1 VTLWPEQRVREVADG
16 IIAILQ
22 GDGEAGVS
30 NAGLAIGDGGALV
43 VDTMAF
49 PEMARGIVDELK
61 RRGARPDIVLNT
73 HHHIDHIGGNSL
85 LATAG
90 ARLVAH
96 PETVR
101 VIEESGHPV
110 AIYDGFMPAFRGRWA
125 AIDIVTPEAL
135 VHTDALEL
143 PRDAE
148 LRAFVPAHT
157 AADVAVWLENE
168 RVVFTGDL
176 CFFGV
181 APLGVQALL
190 SGWIDALDA
199 LIGLEP
205 AVVGPGHGSIGTSAD
220 VEVLRDY
227 LRAVLAVGR
236 AAVAAEASLDDA
248 LAELDP
254 GPVGEWVEAERSVVN
269 LERAM
274 QEARNEI
281 ASNDL
286 AAIPA
291 SFGRLMS

>member
-1 VTLWPEQRVREVADG
+1 MTGWPEQRIEEVADG
-16 IIAILQ
+16 VVAVLQ
-22 GDGEAGVS
+22 GSGEAGVS
-30 NAGLAIGDGGALV
+30 NAGLVLGESRALV

-49 PEMARGIVDELK
+49 PEMARGIVAELQ
-61 RRGARPDIVLNT
+61 RRGARPDVVLNT

-85 LATAG
+85 LAEAG

-101 VIEESGHPV
+101 VIEASGHPV
-110 AIYDGFMPAFRGRWA
+110 AIYDGFMPAFRGRWGD
-125 AIDIVTPEAL
+125 IDIVVPEPYARP
-135 VHTDALEL
+135 DALEL

-157 AADVAVWLENE
+157 PADVAVWLERE

-181 APLGVQALL
+181 APLAVQALL
-190 SGWIDALDA
+190 SGWIAALDA
-199 LIGLEP
+199 LIALEP
-205 AVVGPGHGSIGTSAD
+205 ATVVPGHGPIGTKAD
-220 VEVLRDY
+220 IAVLCDY
-227 LRAVLAVGR
+227 LSAVLATGR
-236 AAVAAEASLDDA
+236 AAVDAGATLDEA

-274 QEARNEI
+274 QEARAEI
-281 ASNDL
+281 APNDL
-286 AAIPA
+286 TAIPA